1 MSEELM
7 NISEFDKIAQQEKRA
22 LARALDRQLRDKGTL
37 FAQKIN
43 MGFLKSET
51 GIHKIV
57 PSYTAVLTLDDIAS
71 KVLMGSDMPFM
82 QDKID
87 PKTQKLIIDEENIK
101 SVMQRAPD
109 WTRQIP
115 LTAYLLSN
123 RNHKFT
129 SILAVIE
136 PSWIN
141 DPKDKNWGDDRRA
154 IKNSIEFEALDSA
167 GNIGLINLDNKT
179 IFALDGQHRIMGI
192 KGVQEL
198 LSGQIFYLTKNK
210 KPKGDPISRN
220 DFFKMIKAEETDLRK
235 ILNETMSI
243 EFIPAVIKGETREE
257 ARARLRSYFVSIN
270 KNAKKIS
277 KGEGDLLDE
286 DDGYK
291 VVAKELA
298 LDHPLFKDPTSGKH
312 RINMQDQALPASS
325 NWISTIVAINN
336 MSQKYLSQSDTE
348 RGERWQGI
356 LNGKIAVR
364 PPEEELKTAYDE
376 FNEFLNAVNNLTI
389 FEKVNRGGEVK
400 TLREFPNEKN
410 PDNEGHLLMRPI
422 GQQILADAVGRLVSQ
437 GASLI
442 DIQTKLEE
450 IDEKGQFNTHKPS
463 SIFYGI
469 TYDFNK
475 KGMITD
481 TSTQDKAADYL
492 AYLLHEDIEVDD
504 LQKYM
509 DQIVEKR
516 TLPLD
521 EDKWINFEGKEE
533 IKKNISY
540 NKLPMRA

>member
-1 MSEELM
+1 MSDELM
-7 NISEFDKIAQQEKRA
+7 ELNEFDKIERQRKRA
-22 LARALDRQLRDKGTL
+22 LATALDQSLNEKGTI
-37 FAQKIN
+37 FAQKVN
-43 MGFLKSET
+43 MGFLKSDT
-51 GIHKIV
+51 GIHKLV
-57 PSYTAVLTLDDIAS
+57 PSYTTVQSLDEIAS
-71 KVLMGSDMPFM
+71 KIKMGSDMPFM

-109 WTRQIP
+109 WTRQIA

-136 PSWIN
+136 PEWIN
-141 DPKDKNWGDDRRA
+141 NPKDKNWGDDGRSL
-154 IKNSIEFEALDSA
+154 KNSIEFEALDSS
-167 GNIGLINLDNKT
+167 GSIGLINISNQT

-198 LSGQIFYLTKNK
+198 ISGQIFYLTKNK
-210 KPKGDPISRN
+210 KQKGDPISKS

-243 EFIPAVIKGETREE
+243 EFIPAVIKGETRDE

-298 LDHPLFKDPTSGKH
+298 LEHPLFKDPSNEKH

-336 MSQKYLSQSDTE
+336 MSEKYLSQSKIE
-348 RGERWQGI
+348 RNERWKGI
-356 LNGKIAVR
+356 LNGKISIR
-364 PPEEELKTAYDE
+364 PPEDELAEATKE
-376 FNEFLNAVNNLTI
+376 FRQFLDIVNKLTI
-389 FEKVNRGGEVK
+389 FQKINRGGEVK
-400 TLREFPNEKN
+400 KLREFPSEKN
-410 PDNEGHLLMRPI
+410 PDFEGHLLMRPI
-422 GQQILADAVGRLVSQ
+422 GQQILADAVGRMVSNGWKLDDIYQ
-437 GASLI
+437 NLEKIDQASH
-442 DIQTKLEE
+442 
-450 IDEKGQFNTHKPS
+450 FNTFNPS

-481 TSTQDKAADYL
+481 TTTQDRAADYL
-492 AYLLHEDIEVDD
+492 VYLLHGELEVDE
-504 LQKYM
+504 LQNYI
-509 DQIVEKR
+509 DQIVSKR
-516 TLPLD
+516 SLFD
-521 EDKWINFEGKEE
+521 ENEWINFEGNKES
-533 IKKNISY
+533 NNNVSY
-540 NKLPMRA
+540 NKLPERA